1 MTTLIDSQK
10 TVYTGDKLQGTPV
23 ISQLDVNDL
32 ELGKKHRFFFQ
43 GVQMGTGQHWYV
55 PVVVAKGARSGKR
68 IALVVGVHGDELS
81 PINAVQR
88 IMASLETAKMSG
100 TAIAVYGIARPAINL
115 SRLTL
120 ITYVSFSKVGY
131 CLFHSLFS

>member
-55 PVVVAKGARSGKR
+55 PVVVAKGARSGKQ
-68 IALVVGVHGDELS
+68 IALVVGVHGDDHG
-81 PINAVQR
+81 Q
-88 IMASLETAKMSG
+88 SG
-100 TAIAVYGIARPAINL
+100 DGKDVRYGDR
-115 SRLTL
+115 
-120 ITYVSFSKVGY
+120 
-131 CLFHSLFS
+131 CLRNCPPCH